1 MNILNSCVGVFMK
14 LLKLSLVALISIA
27 VVGFVGFLLF
37 APGPLMRDAP
47 RDLPWVLPDYR
58 NAHAQW
64 EVGQDGRIYAEIEHL
79 FLAGI
84 SPAMVAW
91 FYQQL
96 PISTVELKG
105 VPYPLYHIF
114 HPVGHGRIQV
124 AEEAPS
130 GLPGMAQGAMVS
142 REEWFGP
149 YDSRGSARLA
159 EFSDDGMLA
168 VPMVGGLSFGQVRH
182 SYRAVNG
189 GTLYKTQAVIGS
201 DLPLVGPLLNWFIR
215 TRLFP
220 PAMMALW
227 QQHQI
232 EEVASLQFFL
242 AEIYA
247 QRGGENHYVLAGVPL
262 E

>member
-1 MNILNSCVGVFMK
+1 MK
-14 LLKLSLVALISIA
+14 IFKRLLAGLLFIA
-27 VVGFVGFLLF
+27 VIGVGGFGLF
-37 APGPLMRDAP
+37 APGPLVRDPP

-64 EVGQDGRIYAEIEHL
+64 EVGHDGRIYANIEHL

-96 PISTVELKG
+96 PVSTIELKG
-105 VPYPLYHIF
+105 TRYPLYHIF
-114 HPVGHGRIQV
+114 HPVGHGRISV
-124 AEEAPS
+124 VEAAPN
-130 GLPGMAQGAMVS
+130 GLPGMAQGAMVA

-149 YDSRGSARLA
+149 YDSRGSARLV

-168 VPMVGGLSFGQVRH
+168 VPIVGGLSFGQVRH
-182 SYRAVNG
+182 SYRAENG
-189 GTLYKTQAVIGS
+189 GTFYKTQAVIGS
-201 DLPLVGPLLNWFIR
+201 DLPLVGPVLNWFIR

-247 QRGGENHYVLAGVPL
+247 QRGGENHYVLAGAPF